1 MWSRSATRLAS
12 SVSSE
17 GYVEL
22 VYGIALVILLIV
34 FGGIGVAVGA
44 TAEGPDPGPPGCS
57 PLKVRTTRA
66 ALLAIAAFMTVLGA
80 EAALVAGWQ
89 QDPSTGRAEVLV
101 FLLEGAVD
109 LALAFFVLMPAWTLR
124 RIWVLRL
131 VSVCWLVVGA
141 GVLVIT
147 FGSGPLATFYLG
159 LGPDMWAAFSVVV
172 GAALVWLSSL
182 GLPGVAEPAAEPAA
196 EPRSAPAP
204 AAAEVGAA
212 ESAAQRP
219 STPAPAL
226 TPQPSRLPPTHWR
239 GIVTGVA
246 LASLVAIS
254 SWPLAQFVGI
264 NAMGGCAPQW
274 LVPGNPAFCVSG
286 RLDGRMLTVSGQT
299 TLPDGALVD
308 IAVSSDDLAIS
319 EPPSA
324 QRVSVN
330 GGTFE
335 ATFDLSRRRSG
346 SVTVT
351 AALHMAGQPAA
362 VAQSYG
368 TDGHALAGPTA
379 LADGSDDGRSLLATL
394 HFDLG

>member
-22 VYGIALVILLIV
+22 LFGLAFTVAVFI

-57 PLKVRTTRA
+57 LLKVRTTRA
-66 ALLAIAAFMTVLGA
+66 ALLAVAAFMAVLGA

-89 QDPSTGRAEVLV
+89 QDPSTSRTEALV

-131 VSVCWLVVGA
+131 VSVCWLVVGPA
-141 GVLVIT
+141 ALVTT

-182 GLPGVAEPAAEPAA
+182 GLPGVAEPAAESAA
-196 EPRSAPAP
+196 EPRSTPVPA
-204 AAAEVGAA
+204 V
-212 ESAAQRP
+212 
-219 STPAPAL
+219 
-226 TPQPSRLPPTHWR
+226 TPQPSRMPPTHWR
-239 GIVTGVA
+239 GIVSGVA

-254 SWPLAQFVGI
+254 SWPLAQFAGT

-286 RLDGRMLTVSGQT
+286 RLDGRMLTVSGET

-308 IAVSSDDLAIS
+308 IAVSSDDFVS
-319 EPPSA
+319 EQPSA
-324 QRVSVN
+324 QRASVN
-330 GGTFE
+330 GGKFE

-346 SVTVT
+346 SVTAT
-351 AALHMAGQPAA
+351 AALHLAGQPAT
-362 VAQSYG
+362 VALSYG
-368 TDGHALAGPTA
+368 TDGHALTGPTA
-379 LADGSDDGRSLLATL
+379 LADGSDGGRRLLATL

>member
-1 MWSRSATRLAS
+1 
-12 SVSSE
+12 
-17 GYVEL
+17 VEL
-22 VYGIALVILLIV
+22 LFGLAFTVAVFI

-80 EAALVAGWQ
+80 EAALVAGRQ

-131 VSVCWLVVGA
+131 VSVCWLVVGPA
-141 GVLVIT
+141 ALVTT

-196 EPRSAPAP
+196 KPQSAPAP
-204 AAAEVGAA
+204 AV
-212 ESAAQRP
+212 
-219 STPAPAL
+219 
-226 TPQPSRLPPTHWR
+226 TPQPSRMPPTHWR
-239 GIVTGVA
+239 GIVSGVA

-254 SWPLAQFVGI
+254 SWPLAQFAGI

-274 LVPGNPAFCVSG
+274 LVPGNPVFCVNG
-286 RLDGRMLTVSGQT
+286 RLDGRMLTVSGET

-308 IAVSSDDLAIS
+308 IAVSSDDFVS
-319 EPPSA
+319 EQPSA
-324 QRVSVN
+324 QRASVN
-330 GGTFE
+330 GGKFE

-346 SVTVT
+346 SVTAT
-351 AALHMAGQPAA
+351 AALHLAGQPAT
-362 VAQSYG
+362 VALSYG
-368 TDGHALAGPTA
+368 TDGHALTGPTA
-379 LADGSDDGRSLLATL
+379 LADGSDGGRSLLATL

>member
-1 MWSRSATRLAS
+1 
-12 SVSSE
+12 
-17 GYVEL
+17 VEL
-22 VYGIALVILLIV
+22 VFGIALVVLLFV
-34 FGGIGVAVGA
+34 FGGIGLAVGA
-44 TAEGPDPGPPGCS
+44 TAEGPDPGSPGCS

-66 ALLAIAAFMTVLGA
+66 ALLAIAAFMAVLGA

-89 QDPSTGRAEVLV
+89 QDPSTVRAEALV

-131 VSVCWLVVGA
+131 VSVCWLVVSPA
-141 GVLVIT
+141 ALAIT

-182 GLPGVAEPAAEPAA
+182 GVPAVAESPEQ
-196 EPRSAPAP
+196 
-204 AAAEVGAA
+204 
-212 ESAAQRP
+212 SAAP
-219 STPAPAL
+219 
-226 TPQPSRLPPTHWR
+226 TPQPSRTPPTHWR

-246 LASLVAIS
+246 LTSLVAIS
-254 SWPLAQFVGI
+254 SWPLAQFAGF
-264 NAMGGCAPQW
+264 NALGGCTPQW
-274 LVPGNPAFCVSG
+274 LLPGNPGFCVSG
-286 RLDGRMLTVSGQT
+286 RLNGQMLTISGQT

-308 IAVSSDDLAIS
+308 IAVSSDDSVIS
-319 EPPSA
+319 EQPSA
-324 QRVSVN
+324 QRVAVN
-330 GGTFE
+330 GGKFE

-351 AALHMAGQPAA
+351 AALHLAGQPAV

-368 TDGHALAGPTA
+368 ADGHALTGPTA
-379 LADGSDDGRSLLATL
+379 LADGSDGGRSLLATL
-394 HFDLG
+394 HFDLA

>member
-1 MWSRSATRLAS
+1 M
-12 SVSSE
+12 
-17 GYVEL
+17 EL
-22 VYGIALVILLIV
+22 VFGIALVVLLFV
-34 FGGIGVAVGA
+34 FGGIGLAVGA
-44 TAEGPDPGPPGCS
+44 TAEGQDPGSPGCS

-66 ALLAIAAFMTVLGA
+66 ALLAIAAFMAVLGA

-89 QDPSTGRAEVLV
+89 QDPSTGRAEALV

-131 VSVCWLVVGA
+131 VSVCWLVVSPA
-141 GVLVIT
+141 ALVIT

-182 GLPGVAEPAAEPAA
+182 GVPAVAESPEQ
-196 EPRSAPAP
+196 
-204 AAAEVGAA
+204 
-212 ESAAQRP
+212 SAAP
-219 STPAPAL
+219 E
-226 TPQPSRLPPTHWR
+226 PQPSRMSPTHWR

-254 SWPLAQFVGI
+254 AWPLAQFAGI

-274 LVPGNPAFCVSG
+274 LVPGNPGFCVSG
-286 RLDGRMLTVSGQT
+286 QLNGQMLTISGQT

-308 IAVSSDDLAIS
+308 IAVSSDDSVIS
-319 EPPSA
+319 EQPSA
-324 QRVSVN
+324 QRVAVN
-330 GGTFE
+330 GGKFE

-351 AALHMAGQPAA
+351 AALHLAGQPAA

-368 TDGHALAGPTA
+368 ADGRALTGPTA
-379 LADGSDDGRSLLATL
+379 LADGSDGGRSLLATL
-394 HFDLG
+394 HFDLA

>member
-1 MWSRSATRLAS
+1 MA
-12 SVSSE
+12 
-17 GYVEL
+17 
-22 VYGIALVILLIV
+22 
-34 FGGIGVAVGA
+34 
-44 TAEGPDPGPPGCS
+44 
-57 PLKVRTTRA
+57 
-66 ALLAIAAFMTVLGA
+66 VLGA

-89 QDPSTGRAEVLV
+89 QDPSTGRAEALV

-131 VSVCWLVVGA
+131 VSVCWLVVGPA
-141 GVLVIT
+141 ALVIT

-172 GAALVWLSSL
+172 GTALVWLSSL
-182 GLPGVAEPAAEPAA
+182 GLPAVAEVAAEPAA
-196 EPRSAPAP
+196 EPR
-204 AAAEVGAA
+204 
-212 ESAAQRP
+212 

-226 TPQPSRLPPTHWR
+226 TPQPSRMPPTHWR

-254 SWPLAQFVGI
+254 SWPLAQFAGI

-274 LVPGNPAFCVSG
+274 LVPSDPGFCLSG
-286 RLDGRMLTVSGQT
+286 QLDGQMLLIVYGQT
-299 TLPDGALVD
+299 TLPDGA
-308 IAVSSDDLAIS
+308 IVSLSATSDDAAVGDPLS
-319 EPPSA
+319 E
-324 QRVSVN
+324 QHLTVS
-330 GGTFE
+330 GGKFQ

-351 AALHMAGQPAA
+351 AALHLAGQPAA

-368 TDGHALAGPTA
+368 ADGHAMTGPA
-379 LADGSDDGRSLLATL
+379 VRADGSDGGRSLLATL
-394 HFDLG
+394 HFDLA

>member
-1 MWSRSATRLAS
+1 M
-12 SVSSE
+12 
-17 GYVEL
+17 EL
-22 VYGIALVILLIV
+22 VFGLAFTVAVFI

-80 EAALVAGWQ
+80 EAALVAGRQ

-131 VSVCWLVVGA
+131 VSVCWLVVGPA
-141 GVLVIT
+141 ALVTT

-196 EPRSAPAP
+196 KPQSAPAP
-204 AAAEVGAA
+204 AAAEVAAA

-239 GIVTGVA
+239 GIVSGVA

-254 SWPLAQFVGI
+254 SWPLAQFAGI

-274 LVPGNPAFCVSG
+274 LVPSNPVFCVNG
-286 RLDGRMLTVSGQT
+286 RLDGRMLTVSGET

-308 IAVSSDDLAIS
+308 IAVSSDDFVS
-319 EPPSA
+319 EQPSA
-324 QRVSVN
+324 QRASVN
-330 GGTFE
+330 GGKFE

-346 SVTVT
+346 SVTAT
-351 AALHMAGQPAA
+351 AALHLAGQPAT
-362 VAQSYG
+362 VALSYG
-368 TDGHALAGPTA
+368 TDGHALTGPTA
-379 LADGSDDGRSLLATL
+379 LADGSDGGRSLLATL
-394 HFDLG
+394 HFDLA

>member
-1 MWSRSATRLAS
+1 
-12 SVSSE
+12 
-17 GYVEL
+17 VEL
-22 VYGIALVILLIV
+22 VYGIALVVLLFV

-44 TAEGPDPGPPGCS
+44 TAEGPDPGPPGYS
-57 PLKVRTTRA
+57 PLKVRATRA
-66 ALLAIAAFMTVLGA
+66 ALLAIAAFMAVLGA

-89 QDPSTGRAEVLV
+89 QDPSTGRAEALV

-131 VSVCWLVVGA
+131 VSVCWLVVGPA
-141 GVLVIT
+141 ALVIT

-159 LGPDMWAAFSVVV
+159 FGPDMWAVFSVVV

-182 GLPGVAEPAAEPAA
+182 GPPAVAEVAAEPAA
-196 EPRSAPAP
+196 EPR
-204 AAAEVGAA
+204 
-212 ESAAQRP
+212 

-226 TPQPSRLPPTHWR
+226 TPQPSRMPPTHWR

-286 RLDGRMLTVSGQT
+286 RLDGQMLTVSGQT

-308 IAVSSDDLAIS
+308 IAVSSDDSAIREQS
-319 EPPSA
+319 SA
-324 QRVSVN
+324 QRVPVN
-330 GGTFE
+330 GGKFV
-335 ATFDLSRRRSG
+335 ATFDLSWRRSG
-346 SVTVT
+346 SVTAT
-351 AALHMAGQPAA
+351 AAFHLAGQPAA
-362 VAQSYG
+362 VALSYG
-368 TDGHALAGPTA
+368 TDGHALTGPTA
-379 LADGSDDGRSLLATL
+379 LADGSDGGRSLLATL

>member
-1 MWSRSATRLAS
+1 
-12 SVSSE
+12 
-17 GYVEL
+17 VEL
-22 VYGIALVILLIV
+22 VYGIAVVVLVLV

-44 TAEGPDPGPPGCS
+44 TAEGPDPGPRGYS
-57 PLKVRTTRA
+57 PLKIRATRA
-66 ALLAIAAFMTVLGA
+66 ALLAIAAFMAVLGA

-89 QDPSTGRAEVLV
+89 QDPSTGRAEALV

-131 VSVCWLVVGA
+131 VSVCWLVA
-141 GVLVIT
+141 GPAALVIT

-159 LGPDMWAAFSVVV
+159 LGPDMWAVLSVVV
-172 GAALVWLSSL
+172 GVALVWLSSL
-182 GLPGVAEPAAEPAA
+182 GLPAAAEPAVT
-196 EPRSAPAP
+196 
-204 AAAEVGAA
+204 EVAAA

-219 STPAPAL
+219 STPAPVL

-239 GIVTGVA
+239 GIVTGVG

-254 SWPLAQFVGI
+254 SWPLAQFVGV
-264 NAMGGCAPQW
+264 NAMGGCTPQW

-286 RLDGRMLTVSGQT
+286 RLDGRMLTFSGQT

-330 GGTFE
+330 GGKFE
-335 ATFDLSRRRSG
+335 AIFDLSRRRSG
-346 SVTVT
+346 SVTGT

-368 TDGHALAGPTA
+368 TDGHALTGPTA
-379 LADGSDDGRSLLATL
+379 LVDGSDGGRSLLATL

>member
-1 MWSRSATRLAS
+1 M
-12 SVSSE
+12 
-17 GYVEL
+17 EL
-22 VYGIALVILLIV
+22 VYGIALVVLVLV

-44 TAEGPDPGPPGCS
+44 TAEGPDPGPRAYS
-57 PLKVRTTRA
+57 PLKIRATRA
-66 ALLAIAAFMTVLGA
+66 ALLAIAALMAVLAA

-89 QDPSTGRAEVLV
+89 QDPSTGRAEALV

-131 VSVCWLVVGA
+131 VSVCWLVVGPA
-141 GVLVIT
+141 TLVIT

-159 LGPDMWAAFSVVV
+159 LGPDMWAVLSVVV
-172 GAALVWLSSL
+172 GVALVWLSSL
-182 GLPGVAEPAAEPAA
+182 GLPAAAEPAA
-196 EPRSAPAP
+196 T
-204 AAAEVGAA
+204 EVAAA
-212 ESAAQRP
+212 ESAGQRP

-368 TDGHALAGPTA
+368 TDGHALTGPTA

>member
-1 MWSRSATRLAS
+1 
-12 SVSSE
+12 
-17 GYVEL
+17 VEL
-22 VYGIALVILLIV
+22 VYGIALVVLLFV

-44 TAEGPDPGPPGCS
+44 TAEGPDPGPPGYS
-57 PLKVRTTRA
+57 PLKVRATRA
-66 ALLAIAAFMTVLGA
+66 ALLAIAAFMAVLGA

-89 QDPSTGRAEVLV
+89 QDPSTGRAEALV
-101 FLLEGAVD
+101 FLLEGVVD
-109 LALAFFVLMPAWTLR
+109 LVLASFVLMPAWTLR

-131 VSVCWLVVGA
+131 VSVCWLVVGPA
-141 GVLVIT
+141 ALVIT

-182 GLPGVAEPAAEPAA
+182 GVPTVAESPEQ
-196 EPRSAPAP
+196 
-204 AAAEVGAA
+204 
-212 ESAAQRP
+212 SAAL
-219 STPAPAL
+219 APR
-226 TPQPSRLPPTHWR
+226 RLRTPPTHWR

-286 RLDGRMLTVSGQT
+286 RLDGQMLTVSGQT

-308 IAVSSDDLAIS
+308 FAVSSDDSALR
-319 EPPSA
+319 EQPSA

-330 GGTFE
+330 GGKFV
-335 ATFDLSRRRSG
+335 ATFDLSWRRSG
-346 SVTVT
+346 SVTAT
-351 AALHMAGQPAA
+351 AAFHLAGQPAA
-362 VAQSYG
+362 VALSYG
-368 TDGHALAGPTA
+368 TDGHALTGPTA
-379 LADGSDDGRSLLATL
+379 LADGSDGGRSLLATL